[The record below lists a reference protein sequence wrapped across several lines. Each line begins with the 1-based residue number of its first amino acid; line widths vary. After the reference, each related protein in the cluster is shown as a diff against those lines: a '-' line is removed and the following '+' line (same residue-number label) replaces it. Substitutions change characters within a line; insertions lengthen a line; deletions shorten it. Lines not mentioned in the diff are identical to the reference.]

1 MCLAATVLSAPM
13 EAGAPRLLPW
23 VTSILY
29 AAVLVAGVAFAV
41 AGLCPEPPMVP
52 RLAGFVAVLGFLI
65 GLEVLE
71 RRLPAARPIAVG
83 LLAVRLVAFWA
94 VGELECS
101 GFSRILYVLVPFLAY
116 FSLGRAAGY
125 ALAGLVAGG
134 LVVRLSLTTPGWY
147 TDQEQISDVLMLG
160 TGLVLAVSMAA
171 VAARAE
177 RLAASAAELAT
188 ATERNRLTRD
198 IHDSLGHHLTV
209 IAVQLEK
216 VEAFRQRDPAA
227 ADQALA
233 DARLSTKYALEEVR
247 QSVGALHDAG
257 TFALGTAL
265 RKLVAGMDG
274 RLAVELDVVGDEKR
288 FASPALLVLYRA
300 AQEGLT
306 NARRHSGATRVT
318 VRVRLAEDAASLTV
332 DDDGRGLDG
341 AEPGFGLRGMEE
353 RVRSAGG
360 SLSIESAPG
369 RGTRLV
375 ASVPARGQR

>member
-1 MCLAATVLSAPM
+1 M
-13 EAGAPRLLPW
+13 RLLPR
-23 VTSILY
+23 VASILY
-29 AAVLVAGVAFAV
+29 AAVLAAGVAFAV
-41 AGLCPEPPMVP
+41 AGLCPEPPVAP
-52 RLAGFVAVLGFLI
+52 RLGGFVAVLGFLI

-71 RRLPAARPIAVG
+71 RRLPASRPVAAG

-116 FSLGRAAGY
+116 FSLGRAASY
-125 ALAGLVAGG
+125 ALAGLVAAG
-134 LVVRLSLTTPGWY
+134 LVVRLSVGTPGWY

-171 VAARAE
+171 VATRAE
-177 RLAASAAELAT
+177 RLAARAAELAT
-188 ATERNRLTRD
+188 VTERNRLARD

-257 TFALGTAL
+257 NFALGIAL
-265 RKLVAGMDG
+265 RRLVAGLDG
-274 RLAVELDVVGDEKR
+274 RLAVELDVEGDER
-288 FASPALLVLYRA
+288 PFTGPALLALYRA

-306 NARRHSGATRVT
+306 NARRHAGATRVT

-332 DDDGRGLDG
+332 TDDGRGLGG

-353 RVRSAGG
+353 RVRSVGG
-360 SLSIESAPG
+360 SLVIGSGPG
-369 RGTRLV
+369 QGTRLV
-375 ASVPARGQR
+375 ASVPSRMPR